1 MGKFNYLWFRNIL
14 LLSAGMWGLAM
25 PYAVADDKMKESPI
39 TEQVRTKIQVSGVVV
54 DSNGEPLIGATI
66 REKESGNGTITDVDG
81 KFTLSIPVDAV
92 IVISY
97 VGYRDKL
104 IAVNGKT
111 SFKIELEDDTETLG
125 EVVVVGYGI
134 QKKANLS
141 GSVDQITSTQLEQ
154 RPMTDLSKGLQGMVP
169 NLNVDFTSGEP
180 GQAANIN
187 IRGEASISGGSPLIL
202 IDGVA
207 SDAEEMNRLLPEDV
221 ESLSVLKDASSAAIY
236 GARGS
241 NGVILISSK
250 RGEKGKLTV
259 SYNTYITIDNPI
271 NFPNLM
277 NGAEFW
283 KYKTE
288 ALKDANTTPP
298 TESNPEPWMGSMP
311 ATELRMH
318 EAGMDTDWLDL
329 ATRTGFKQ
337 QHNISFRGGV
347 NKTNYFVSL
356 NYTDVKGTAVGN
368 QFKRYNIRFNL
379 DQEFTSWFKFS
390 TSTQLGRYDRS
401 GSSASFSRAF
411 RMNPLAEAYDE
422 EGNIRS
428 AAWED
433 SSEAFSVNPLSSLNN
448 KSNDIRSKVITN
460 NVVEI
465 K

>member
-1 MGKFNYLWFRNIL
+1 
-14 LLSAGMWGLAM
+14 
-25 PYAVADDKMKESPI
+25 
-39 TEQVRTKIQVSGVVV
+39 
-54 DSNGEPLIGATI
+54 
-66 REKESGNGTITDVDG
+66 
-81 KFTLSIPVDAV
+81 
-92 IVISY
+92 
-97 VGYRDKL
+97 
-104 IAVNGKT
+104 
-111 SFKIELEDDTETLG
+111 
-125 EVVVVGYGI
+125 
-134 QKKANLS
+134 
-141 GSVDQITSTQLEQ
+141 
-154 RPMTDLSKGLQGMVP
+154 
-169 NLNVDFTSGEP
+169 
-180 GQAANIN
+180 
-187 IRGEASISGGSPLIL
+187 
-202 IDGVA
+202 
-207 SDAEEMNRLLPEDV
+207 
-221 ESLSVLKDASSAAIY
+221 
-236 GARGS
+236 
-241 NGVILISSK
+241 
-250 RGEKGKLTV
+250 
-259 SYNTYITIDNPI
+259 
-271 NFPNLM
+271 M

-288 ALKDANTTPP
+288 ALKDANTTLP
-298 TESNPEPWMGSMP
+298 TESNPEPWIGSMT

-465 K
+465 KLPFVPGLSYKLNTGYTYQNSSWKQYQEWILTTAHAPTVF

>member
-1 MGKFNYLWFRNIL
+1 M
-14 LLSAGMWGLAM
+14 
-25 PYAVADDKMKESPI
+25 
-39 TEQVRTKIQVSGVVV
+39 
-54 DSNGEPLIGATI
+54 
-66 REKESGNGTITDVDG
+66 
-81 KFTLSIPVDAV
+81 
-92 IVISY
+92 
-97 VGYRDKL
+97 
-104 IAVNGKT
+104 
-111 SFKIELEDDTETLG
+111 
-125 EVVVVGYGI
+125 
-134 QKKANLS
+134 
-141 GSVDQITSTQLEQ
+141 
-154 RPMTDLSKGLQGMVP
+154 
-169 NLNVDFTSGEP
+169 
-180 GQAANIN
+180 
-187 IRGEASISGGSPLIL
+187 
-202 IDGVA
+202 
-207 SDAEEMNRLLPEDV
+207 
-221 ESLSVLKDASSAAIY
+221 LKDAAASAIY

-259 SYNTYITIDNPI
+259 SYDTYITIDNPI

-448 KSNDIRSKVITN
+448 KRNDIRSKVITYYE
-460 NVVEI
+460 VEI
-465 K
+465 